1 MQRYERRGEGTYAYE
16 AKRFD
21 YAEVLGVTADGFVSD
36 YPRLWAAQG

>member
-36 YPRLWAAQG
+36 YPRLWRAED